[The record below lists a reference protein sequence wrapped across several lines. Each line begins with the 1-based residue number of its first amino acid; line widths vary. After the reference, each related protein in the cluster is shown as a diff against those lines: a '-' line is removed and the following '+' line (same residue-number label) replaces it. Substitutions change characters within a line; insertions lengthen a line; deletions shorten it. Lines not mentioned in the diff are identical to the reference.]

1 MLRFVAAAV
10 AAYGDSGDFFAIRA
24 AVGIDSHHR
33 DRDGGIQASAAA
45 EGAGKIAGG

>member
-1 MLRFVAAAV
+1 MLRLIPAAV
-10 AAYGDSGDFFAIRA
+10 ATYGDRGDFFAIRP

-33 DRDGGIQASAAA
+33 DRDDGIQARAAA